1 MHRIRQFWRA
11 RTRWQ
16 RIALAIGGLFV
27 VFAALVYVWLLRDL
41 PSIDDLEAGMALP
54 STRILDRYGRLLYQ
68 IADPET
74 GVNQVIALDDL
85 PASLAQATVAT
96 EDANF
101 YRHPGVDIEGIAR
114 ALWINVR
121 GGEVVAGGST
131 ITQQVV
137 RNLLLDPEQRAER
150 TLRRKLRESI
160 LALELTARMSR
171 DDILALY
178 LNQTYYGNMAY
189 GVQAAARAY
198 FGKDAADL
206 SLAESAMLAGLP
218 QAPALY
224 DPLSNPEAAKAR
236 QRVVLDLMARQGYI
250 TQAEA
255 DLAYEEALHYAAVPY
270 PIEAPHFVAAV
281 WTQLQRQFPDELYS
295 GGLEV
300 VTTLDLD
307 WQNAAQ
313 DAVVR
318 HLNWLNNP
326 PPGVPSHEAHN
337 AAVVALDPHTGQVL
351 AMVGS
356 PDYSDERID
365 GAVNAALAPR
375 QPGSALKPFTYALA
389 FDPESARPWTPAT
402 MILDVKTP
410 FVTRRLESYTPANFG
425 LVEHGP
431 VLVREA
437 LGSSYNIPAV
447 VALEHVGV
455 DALIRLLTELGI
467 TTLTDPARYDLSL
480 TLGGGEVRLLD
491 LTAAYGALAN
501 GGYRVEPVYI
511 LSVKDRDGN
520 VLHEWRPSAPD
531 DPVIDPRVAF
541 LITDILSDNEA
552 RIPSF
557 GPASALNIGRPAA
570 AKTGTT
576 TDFRDNWT
584 VGYTPN
590 LVVGVWVGNADNTPM
605 VEVSGVSGA
614 GPIWHEVMRRVL
626 LGQPKLSF
634 PVPDGLVRAEVC
646 ATSGLLPTVY
656 CPKTRWDWF
665 IEGTV
670 PTEEDT
676 FHRPYVIDRRTGLL
690 ADENTPLAER
700 EERVYLVLPPEA
712 QDWARRQGIP
722 QPPVYVHVLAG
733 EEAPVRLLS
742 PDPYTIFRLTPLVPA
757 ETQRIRLRIVVP
769 ADAVRVIYRMDGEP
783 VVESDA
789 APFEAW
795 WVLSPGE
802 HELSAEVTLR
812 DGRVLEAEPI
822 PFRVT
827 EWAPP
832 EERIASRA
840 AQ

>member
-1 MHRIRQFWRA
+1 VRIRKDA
-11 RTRWQ
+11 KGRWQ
-16 RIALAIGGLFV
+16 LLQLP
-27 VFAALVYVWLLRDL
+27 AA
-41 PSIDDLEAGMALP
+41 EAAF
-54 STRILDRYGRLLYQ
+54 
-68 IADPET
+68 
-74 GVNQVIALDDL
+74 IALD
-85 PASLAQATVAT
+85 PQTGAV
-96 EDANF
+96 
-101 YRHPGVDIEGIAR
+101 R
-114 ALWINVR
+114 ALV
-121 GGEVVAGGST
+121 GGFDFW
-131 ITQQVV
+131 
-137 RNLLLDPEQRAER
+137 RN
-150 TLRRKLRESI
+150 K
-160 LALELTARMSR
+160 
-171 DDILALY
+171 Y
-178 LNQTYYGNMAY
+178 NH
-189 GVQAAARAY
+189 V
-198 FGKDAADL
+198 
-206 SLAESAMLAGLP
+206 
-218 QAPALY
+218 
-224 DPLSNPEAAKAR
+224 
-236 QRVVLDLMARQGYI
+236 
-250 TQAEA
+250 TQA
-255 DLAYEEALHYAAVPY
+255 
-270 PIEAPHFVAAV
+270 
-281 WTQLQRQFPDELYS
+281 W
-295 GGLEV
+295 
-300 VTTLDLD
+300 
-307 WQNAAQ
+307 
-313 DAVVR
+313 
-318 HLNWLNNP
+318 
-326 PPGVPSHEAHN
+326 
-337 AAVVALDPHTGQVL
+337 
-351 AMVGS
+351 
-356 PDYSDERID
+356 
-365 GAVNAALAPR
+365 R
-375 QPGSALKPFTYALA
+375 QPGSAFKPFIYSAALEKG
-389 FDPESARPWTPAT
+389 FTPAT
-402 MILDVKTP
+402 IIND
-410 FVTRRLESYTPANFG
+410 A
-425 LVEHGP
+425 P
-431 VLVREA
+431 VV
-437 LGSSYNIPAV
+437 
-447 VALEHVGV
+447 V
-455 DALIRLLTELGI
+455 DANMTGGQVWEPKNYDGKYEGPIRMRTALAKSKNMVSIRLLQAIGPQYAQDYIRRFGFTPERHPPYLTMALGAGSV
-467 TTLTDPARYDLSL
+467 TPWQMAQ
-480 TLGGGEVRLLD
+480 
-491 LTAAYGALAN
+491 AYTVFAN